1 MDIRLEKVGKR
12 YRLEWIIRNLN
23 LEIQSGER
31 LAIEG
36 PNGSGK
42 STLQKMLT
50 GHLSPSS
57 GSIEFSS
64 NGTVLDRDNLYKQ
77 VSIAAPYID
86 LVEDFT
92 LEEQI
97 QFHQGFRP
105 LIDGYD
111 TETLIELSGL
121 KSSRKKMIR
130 FFSSGMKQ
138 RIKLLLAIFSKAE
151 LLLLDEPS
159 TNLDRAGI
167 EWYIKLLAQHIGNR
181 TLIVASNIEEDFGL
195 CTRRINILDYK
206 KKA

>member
-42 STLQKMLT
+42 STLQKMLS

-64 NGTVLDRDNLYKQ
+64 NGSVLEREFLYKK

-97 QFHQGFRP
+97 HFHQGFRP
-105 LIDGYD
+105 LLEGYD
-111 TETLIELSGL
+111 TKTLIELSGL
-121 KSSRKKMIR
+121 NASRKKMIR

-138 RIKLLLAIFSKAE
+138 RVKLLLAIFSKAE

-167 EWYIKLLAQHIGNR
+167 EWYIDLLAQHIGNR
-181 TLIVASNIEEDFGL
+181 T
-195 CTRRINILDYK
+195 
-206 KKA
+206 

>member
-23 LEIQSGER
+23 LEIRSGER

-42 STLQKMLT
+42 STLQKMLS
-50 GHLSPSS
+50 GHLSPSA
-57 GSIEFSS
+57 GSINFISQ
-64 NGTVLDRDNLYKQ
+64 GNLLEREEIYKH
-77 VSIAAPYID
+77 VSMAAPYIE
-86 LVEDFT
+86 LIEDFS

-105 LIDGYD
+105 LLEGYD
-111 TETLIELSGL
+111 TEKLIELSGL
-121 KSSRKKMIR
+121 AKSRKKVIR
-130 FFSSGMKQ
+130 FYSSGMKQ
-138 RIKLLLAIFSKAE
+138 RVKLLLAIFSKSE
-151 LLLLDEPS
+151 LILLDEPS

-167 EWYIKLLAQHIGNR
+167 GWYIDLLAEHLGKR
-181 TLIVASNIEEDFGL
+181 TLIVASNIEEDFSL
-195 CTRRINILDYK
+195 CDLRINILDYK